1 MAEQIGRW
9 SVVEHALAILHD
21 GNVTKGGR
29 LCTARTGLP
38 VLGRSRERASALL
51 DGIAPGGVRTHLL
64 RVLRGGSL
72 DAALTTDPWP
82 ARCGLPANEAV
93 AQARRG
99 HPRSVTLY
107 DLLRAYGKPR
117 RAQRRVRPATVGD
130 GPQIQR
136 FCRHLCGIGDGDWR
150 PDDDAPAARTLPEDR
165 LAIPWRR
172 FMEER
177 VPFLIGLDGVD
188 VVGLAIARGE
198 TLAVLRAYPHVRD
211 VFVPVLLEGVAAVM
225 AGRGARRLEALVDP
239 ADRGVFEAAGWRR
252 SDSGVEPGR
261 ARMELDLPEAASP
274 TP

>member
-1 MAEQIGRW
+1 
-9 SVVEHALAILHD
+9 
-21 GNVTKGGR
+21 
-29 LCTARTGLP
+29 
-38 VLGRSRERASALL
+38 
-51 DGIAPGGVRTHLL
+51 
-64 RVLRGGSL
+64 
-72 DAALTTDPWP
+72 
-82 ARCGLPANEAV
+82 
-93 AQARRG
+93 
-99 HPRSVTLY
+99 
-107 DLLRAYGKPR
+107 
-117 RAQRRVRPATVGD
+117 
-130 GPQIQR
+130 
-136 FCRHLCGIGDGDWR
+136 
-150 PDDDAPAARTLPEDR
+150 
-165 LAIPWRR
+165 
-172 FMEER
+172 MEER